1 MKRLTVKK
9 WGSKLEILNPIL
21 HLLGSKICVF
31 MVQYAAVEFQETL

>member
-1 MKRLTVKK
+1 MSDKGLKN
-9 WGSKLEILNPIL
+9 WGSKREVLNPIL